1 LLLLGIVIATAHN
14 PTAAAPAAP
23 APATSAQAT
32 PVLCATFLDAELG
45 VEDAVLEADFPDAVP
60 VAVVGGEV
68 MGALPTRVRLPY
80 AKSVPE

>member
-1 LLLLGIVIATAHN
+1 LLLLSIVIATAHN

-45 VEDAVLEADFPDAVP
+45 VEDTVPEADAVP